1 MGRPPVYPSQD
12 TRQARLSLEGR
23 KDGLYLSPDAEG
35 ALLARVAGGDGA
47 AFDALYARYVPV
59 ATGLARGILGEL
71 GLAEDAVQEAFL
83 AVWRQAPRYDPA
95 RGSVRSWLLTIVRH
109 CAIDAHRRR
118 HADRWVNGAALAE
131 TADGSDTHELACR
144 RVAARQVREALG
156 CLPAAQRASL
166 ALAYGGGY
174 SQAEIARAQGVP
186 LGTVKGRVRLG
197 LRALRTQLAGPE
209 GAVV

>member
-1 MGRPPVYPSQD
+1 M
-12 TRQARLSLEGR
+12 
-23 KDGLYLSPDAEG
+23 YLSSDADG

-47 AFDALYARYVPV
+47 MFDALYACYAPV
-59 ATGLARGILGEL
+59 AAGVARGILGEA

-83 AVWRQAPRYDPA
+83 AVWRQASRYDPA
-95 RGSVRSWLLTIVRH
+95 RGSVQAWVLTIVRH

-118 HADRWVNGAALAE
+118 HAERWVNNAALTE
-131 TADGSDTHELACR
+131 TSDGSDTHALACQQ
-144 RVAARQVREALG
+144 AAAEAVREAVG
-156 CLPAAQRASL
+156 RLPAAQRAVL

-174 SQAEIARAQGVP
+174 SQAEIARAQGIP

-209 GAVV
+209 GAAPW